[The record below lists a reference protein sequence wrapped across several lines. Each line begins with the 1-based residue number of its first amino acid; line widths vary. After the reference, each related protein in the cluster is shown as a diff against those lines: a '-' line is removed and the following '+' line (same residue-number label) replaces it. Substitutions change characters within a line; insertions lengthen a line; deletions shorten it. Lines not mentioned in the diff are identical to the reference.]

1 MSRPASAT
9 GNYGDEAAPDPATRK
24 KAEIL
29 AHVASNGGGS
39 RAKPQ
44 QTGKRK
50 SLLPDVKKDGRP
62 SAAAGDGGNRKTKS
76 ELNVFKSIWSNP
88 VHPVAAKANAGE
100 CTGAGDGQ
108 AGGNWIKRNI
118 IGRTPS
124 LPSSLGKKKIYFF
137 KVGLIFSIYTCVV
150 RATV

>member
-29 AHVASNGGGS
+29 AHVASGGGGS
-39 RAKPQ
+39 RSKQ
-44 QTGKRK
+44 KRK
-50 SLLPDVKKDGRP
+50 SLLPDGLHVKKDP
-62 SAAAGDGGNRKTKS
+62 AGGNRKTKS
-76 ELNVFKSIWSNP
+76 ELNVFCRQIWSNP
-88 VHPVAAKANAGE
+88 VHPAAKANAGE

-108 AGGNWIKRNI
+108 AGNWIKRNI

-124 LPSSLGKKKIYFF
+124 LPSSLGKKKHYFF
-137 KVGLIFSIYTCVV
+137 KVGHSQYNRLT
-150 RATV
+150 

>member
-9 GNYGDEAAPDPATRK
+9 GNYGDEAVTDPATRK

-29 AHVASNGGGS
+29 AHVASGGGGS

-44 QTGKRK
+44 QAGKRK
-50 SLLPDVKKDGRP
+50 SLLPDGLHVKKDP
-62 SAAAGDGGNRKTKS
+62 AGGNRKTKS
-76 ELNVFKSIWSNP
+76 ELNVFCRQIWSNP
-88 VHPVAAKANAGE
+88 VHPAAAKANAGE

-137 KVGLIFSIYTCVV
+137 KVGQFQYNP
-150 RATV
+150 